1 MCSKTEHHTSLT
13 KFFNSHPLYASL
25 AESALTHED
34 KLGRKAGQEKI
45 SGKNG
50 PLVVTSHTS
59 ILGTNQAAEIEI
71 QPVKVSF
78 IPKVNIRYFA
88 TMVMSTVKTP

>member
-1 MCSKTEHHTSLT
+1 M
-13 KFFNSHPLYASL
+13 
-25 AESALTHED
+25 
-34 KLGRKAGQEKI
+34 
-45 SGKNG
+45 
-50 PLVVTSHTS
+50 VTSHTS
-59 ILGTNQAAEIEI
+59 ILGTNQAAEVEI